1 MAEKVR
7 ERKSRKV
14 VFSGAG
20 RKRVSS
26 HKNGRPKK
34 PAPKT
39 PGGQLGPTTKIG
51 IRSVKLNGSELT
63 VTLTGRRPLKDDP
76 NKVKLMCSS
85 EEHAQALKTFIEPTF
100 LHKRD
105 GDLPCYQERFART
118 QTRQGA
124 VYRLKRL
131 AESQEE
137 LTSRIREAARKKE
150 IRDKIRDEKRAQKEK
165 EAARLAA
172 FHNTRR

>member
-105 GDLPCYQERFART
+105 GDLPAIRRDLLAP
-118 QTRQGA
+118 
-124 VYRLKRL
+124 RLGRGLFTDSKDWQR
-131 AESQEE
+131 
-137 LTSRIREAARKKE
+137 ARK
-150 IRDKIRDEKRAQKEK
+150 
-165 EAARLAA
+165 
-172 FHNTRR
+172 N